1 MDKAK
6 INCAKAKETVIHNS
20 YGKNLFDPLCSH
32 ISGEG
37 SQDYQ
42 KCPCS
47 VEECRRDFSNKLD
60 ISPCLPLSHF
70 IMNSLRPIKL

>member
-37 SQDYQ
+37 SHVLLRNVGEILVINLI
-42 KCPCS
+42 S
-47 VEECRRDFSNKLD
+47 VLVY
-60 ISPCLPLSHF
+60 
-70 IMNSLRPIKL
+70 